1 MQITPS
7 TVDEVFSYHAPSV
20 EQIPKYERLRH
31 EARLFARTLLELC
44 PPSRELSMALSHLQ
58 EGVMCANASIALNP
72 MPVPKKSAWKAPV

>member
-7 TVDEVFSYHAPSV
+7 TVDEVFSYHAPSA
-20 EQIPKYERLRH
+20 EQIPKYERLRE
-31 EARLFARTLLELC
+31 EARVFARTLLELC

-72 MPVPKKSAWKAPV
+72 APAFKNGPTG